1 MGPAVGQ
8 RNLNVHNLPDHVAE
22 SELAGSAVVVIDLL
36 RASSTI
42 CQALASGARE
52 IVPFL
57 EVDETLAAAKAC
69 DRARIVLGG
78 ERRGQ
83 RIPGFDLGNS
93 PSEYMP
99 HAVHDRCVYITT
111 TNGTRALH
119 HAKLGRRV
127 LVGALLNLSAV
138 ALSIKDEARVDIL
151 CAGTNGV
158 PTREDILA
166 AGAFI
171 DRLAGQRKPP
181 FVLNDAAKAARREWD
196 TLIAAAQAVRR
207 SVNDQLAVE
216 LRDTP
221 GGRNLVNIGLEQ
233 DLVDCGQVDSLNV
246 VPELDVRAWRIRLS

>member
-1 MGPAVGQ
+1 MEPAVDQ
-8 RNLNVHNLPDHVAE
+8 RNLNVHFLPDHVAE

-52 IVPFL
+52 VVPFL
-57 EVDETLAAAKAC
+57 EVGETLAAAKTC
-69 DRARIVLGG
+69 DRAGIVLGG

-99 HAVHDRCVYITT
+99 HAVRDRRVYITT

-158 PTREDILA
+158 QTREDILA

-171 DRLAGQRKPP
+171 DRLARQPKTPL
-181 FVLNDAAKAARREWD
+181 VLNEAAKAARREWD
-196 TLIAAAQAVRR
+196 TVIAAAQAASRP
-207 SVNDQLAVE
+207 VNDQLALE
-216 LRDTP
+216 LRGTP

-233 DLVDCGQVDSLNV
+233 DLVDCAQVDSLNV